1 MFNIKWNKDQDYSNC
16 YTCLSH
22 FNLLLR
28 KHHCRKCGKIF
39 CIKCL
44 KKYTVFNK
52 QHYVCQNCIVVLNEL
67 IMVDKTEL
75 YNLNCELTN
84 LRDFFNQYIKRKK
97 NNSTQTVNISN
108 SIYTQTNNINKIDN
122 TTQTTID
129 EFKSK
134 SLDILDCI
142 NTASKKTQSI
152 NYSAEKEIL
161 KYQENKNKS
170 KLDKK
175 IQEEKKY
182 KNELEN
188 IHKDYNY

>member
-75 YNLNCELTN
+75 YNLNCELTT

-97 NNSTQTVNISN
+97 NNSTQKVNISN

-161 KYQENKNKS
+161 KYQENKNKRHLEEINKKEEELKS
-170 KLDKK
+170 KTNLLCK
-175 IQEEKKY
+175 QE
-182 KNELEN
+182 
-188 IHKDYNY
+188 